1 VSFQG
6 PDKEETKKMEAT
18 DAPQAVSESADDDC
32 VKKDDINVSKSF
44 GTISNLPA
52 KGDSGDMKIEVG
64 ITGTGNT
71 ISNSDK
77 GTGSIVAL
85 AAEVDT
91 EDGGTVSNQNNGCCD
106 GGSAE
111 DGGAVTVSG
120 GADESDVVK
129 FSADFSAERNLLNRV
144 QELQGQ
150 LNQNS
155 AFAMISYSAT
165 TFVFTVRIVCG

>member
-1 VSFQG
+1 MSFQG
-6 PDKEETKKMEAT
+6 PAEEETKKMEAT

-32 VKKDDINVSKSF
+32 VKKNDINVSKSF

-77 GTGSIVAL
+77 GSIVAL

-120 GADESDVVK
+120 GADGSDVVK

-150 LNQNS
+150 LNPKLSFCYDFLLRHN
-155 AFAMISYSAT
+155 
-165 TFVFTVRIVCG
+165 VCVYR